1 MTFSVREN
9 IDFLLGGTFL
19 ATAPMFPRVCDYM
32 TTGQINDG
40 LTLIIQVL
48 SVVLIVLRITKAT
61 SDENKHEKDS

>member
-19 ATAPMFPRVCDYM
+19 ATAPMFPHVCDYM

-40 LTLIIQVL
+40 LTLIIQIL
-48 SVVLIVLRITKAT
+48 SGVLILLRINKAT
-61 SDENKHEKDS
+61 EDESKDEKIS